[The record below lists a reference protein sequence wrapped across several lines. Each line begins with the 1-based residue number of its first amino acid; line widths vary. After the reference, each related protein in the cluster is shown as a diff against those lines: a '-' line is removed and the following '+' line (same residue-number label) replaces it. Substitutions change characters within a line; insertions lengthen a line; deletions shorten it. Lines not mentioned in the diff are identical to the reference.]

1 MKTFYQPNKEPEL
14 MNNYTLWRIIL
25 LKVEV
30 EVNIMDLNTL
40 VEVKLGLVLKIKLLA
55 YLLNKKLC

>member
-1 MKTFYQPNKEPEL
+1 MKTFYQPNKGPEL
-14 MNNYTLWRIIL
+14 MTNYTLWHIIL